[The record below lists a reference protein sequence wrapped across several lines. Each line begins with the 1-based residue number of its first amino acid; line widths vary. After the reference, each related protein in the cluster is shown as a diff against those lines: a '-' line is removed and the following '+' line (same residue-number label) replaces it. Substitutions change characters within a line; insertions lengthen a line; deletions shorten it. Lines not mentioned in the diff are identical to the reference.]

1 MTALAPLRRRLA
13 EWPPDF
19 RRTLLQLL
27 ILLVLSALV
36 LWYLVGAVLRLSI
49 HPAYQVSLELPN
61 ASGIFPH
68 AVVSYRGH
76 QVGTVADVRL
86 HTGGVTVVLKIDHG
100 ERIPADSTA
109 SITALSAVGEQ
120 FVNFTPTRDSGPYL
134 HDGSVIRAGR
144 VRTAIPV
151 GTVLLDVDNLVKSVP
166 VKDLQ
171 TVVDELGTAFTGTG
185 GDLRQLL
192 ASSAQLL
199 TTLQSVAPQTSSL
212 VHSSGTVLDTMAAT
226 RDDLALAAQSLSQLS
241 ETLKSSD
248 PDLRAFLDNGNL
260 AATAVDRLVRD
271 VGPSLGVLLG
281 QLVTVGQIAVV
292 RVPALQE
299 LLVALPEFGRVTPS
313 VISDGTLNL
322 ELRINTKSPV
332 CAYAQSAPLQS
343 PQAPAAPLQTGAYCA
358 AEVAPPS
365 NIMQRGDADAP
376 RPPGDSTD
384 VPPPG
389 TIARSGPA
397 TASYDPATGRPLR
410 PSDPA
415 SSDGGLRLG
424 WSGGQ
429 SSVLGDASWMG
440 LLLSLVG
447 S

>member
-1 MTALAPLRRRLA
+1 MTALAPLRRRLE

-27 ILLVLSALV
+27 VLLVISALV

-49 HPAYQVSLELPN
+49 HAPYEVTLELPN

-76 QVGTVADVRL
+76 QVGSVSDVRL
-86 HTGGVTVVLKIDHG
+86 RADGVTVVLKIDHG

-109 SITALSAVGEQ
+109 AITALSAVGEQ
-120 FVNFTPTRDSGPYL
+120 FVNFTPTHESGPYL
-134 HDGSVIRAGR
+134 HDGSVIRADR
-144 VRTAIPV
+144 IRTAIPV

-166 VKDLQ
+166 VKDLR
-171 TVVDELGTAFTGTG
+171 TVVEELGTAFAGTG
-185 GDLRQLL
+185 GDLRQIL
-192 ASSAQLL
+192 SSSQQLL
-199 TTLQSVAPQTSSL
+199 TTLQTVAPQTSSL

-226 RDDLALAAQSLSQLS
+226 SDDLALAARSLAQLS
-241 ETLKSSD
+241 ATLRSSD

-260 AATAVDRLVRD
+260 AVAAVDRLVRD
-271 VGPSLGVLLG
+271 AGPALGVLLG

-299 LLVALPEFGRVTPS
+299 LLIALPEFGRVTPGA
-313 VISDGTLNL
+313 VSDGALDL
-322 ELRINTKSPV
+322 ELRINTRSPV
-332 CAYAQSAPLQS
+332 CAYRQSAPLQS

-358 AEVAPPS
+358 AEVVPPS

-376 RPPGDSTD
+376 RPPGDTTD

-389 TIARSGPA
+389 TIPPGQAS
-397 TASYDPATGRPLR
+397 TAGYDPATGQLLTG
-410 PSDPA
+410 
-415 SSDGGLRLG
+415 SSAAPGSSSLRLG

-429 SSVLGDASWMG
+429 STVLGDASWMS